1 MKKKTMKRNQIIIGA
16 LTVLLGV
23 AGYINFSGNKI
34 DLAPGE
40 KEQTESAFAEEQIQT
55 ITDADSLQGE
65 VVPGEV
71 TVSEMGEDESIT
83 LNSAEEKIGKAV
95 LTSANAANNFVSIKL
110 SREQARSQNKE
121 TLLEIINGDGM
132 DAQAV
137 QSATDAYVKLTE
149 DAEKEQEAESILA
162 AKGFGDAI
170 VSIGDDCVDVVINCT
185 DLPDTKRAQVEDV
198 VTRKTGCTVDQI
210 VITLAQ

>member
-65 VVPGEV
+65 VVPAEV
-71 TVSEMGEDESIT
+71 TVSGMSSGFT
-83 LNSAEEKIGKAV
+83 ASA
-95 LTSANAANNFVSIKL
+95 
-110 SREQARSQNKE
+110 
-121 TLLEIINGDGM
+121 
-132 DAQAV
+132 
-137 QSATDAYVKLTE
+137 SATTLHSAS
-149 DAEKEQEAESILA
+149 AMIRSIA
-162 AKGFGDAI
+162 RNFFMV
-170 VSIGDDCVDVVINCT
+170 VSS
-185 DLPDTKRAQVEDV
+185 L
-198 VTRKTGCTVDQI
+198 
-210 VITLAQ
+210 

>member
-23 AGYINFSGNKI
+23 AGYINFSGNKL

-40 KEQTESAFAEEQIQT
+40 LEPTESAFAEEQT
-55 ITDADSLQGE
+55 ETDAKPAEIVSGE
-65 VVPGEV
+65 L
-71 TVSEMGEDESIT
+71 TVSDVPEDEYIE
-83 LNSAEEKIGKAV
+83 LNSEEEKIGEAV

-110 SREQARSQNKE
+110 NREQSRSQNKE

-137 QSATDAYVKLTE
+137 QAATDAYVKLTE

-162 AKGFGDAI
+162 AKGFGGVYHEC
-170 VSIGDDCVDVVINCT
+170 VSGTVRWVPGCIHLFYERWRVFECT
-185 DLPDTKRAQVEDV
+185 DRKRGTHESAFYDGRVE
-198 VTRKTGCTVDQI
+198 
-210 VITLAQ
+210 